1 MFVFS
6 FYNFPVL
13 SSRRLTRA
21 QPLET
26 FLLITT
32 DTRLSSAQGASA
44 AANLALGTLRRWD
57 IIIIIITIIII
68 IINITIINIIT
79 IR

>member
-1 MFVFS
+1 M
-6 FYNFPVL
+6 L

-21 QPLET
+21 QPLVT

-32 DTRLSSAQGASA
+32 DTLTRLSSALGASA
-44 AANLALGTLRRWD
+44 AATLALGTRRRWD
-57 IIIIIITIIII
+57 III
-68 IINITIINIIT
+68 IINITIIIVT